1 MAFKHYD
8 VVRAASPS
16 DLAERITQKLKEG
29 WQPYGSALIST
40 AGYGAEFIQP
50 VVSEGSIS
58 SPEEPGN
65 RPTTSAPSVAPEYY
79 YVIALAGQ
87 SNGMSYGEGLPL
99 PDTFDSPDP
108 RIKQLARRSTVT
120 PGGAACKYNDII
132 PADHCLHDVQ
142 DMSRLNHPKA
152 DLSKGQY
159 GTVGQGLHI
168 AKKLLPFIPA
178 NAGILLVPCCR
189 GGSAFTTGAD
199 GTYSDASGA
208 SENSTRW
215 GVDKPL
221 YKDLIGRTKAAL
233 KKNPKNVLFAVVW
246 MQGEFDFGGTPVNHA
261 AQFGALVDKFRADL
275 ADMAGQ
281 CVGGSAGGVPW
292 ICGDTTY
299 FWKQK
304 NESTYQTVYGSYK
317 NKTEKNIH
325 FVPFMTDENGVNVPT
340 NKPEEDPDIPGIGYY
355 GSKWRDSSA
364 TWTSQD
370 RASHFS
376 SWARRT
382 TYFWK
387 QKNESTYQTVYGS
400 YKNKTEKNIH
410 FVPFMTDENGV
421 NVPTNKPEED
431 PDIPG
436 IGYYGS
442 KWRDSSATWTSQDRA
457 SHFSSWARR
466 GIISDRLATAILRH
480 AGRVALNAGASS
492 TVSEVRPSSPSGAEA
507 TGVTTLLSYLASES
521 EGSLKVQGW
530 SASGGRAEVVSDAEG
545 TGGKAVKLTKEAGK
559 SSWVLEYAAGNGA
572 ALLQKGGQI
581 RCRFKVSGALA
592 ANQYVMAFYWPVSS
606 LPQGVALTG
615 DGGNNL
621 LAAFY
626 IQTDA
631 KDLNVMYHNAKVAT
645 NNLKLGTF
653 GAFDNE
659 WHMLAFRFAGNNSLQ
674 VTPVIDGQD
683 GTPFT
688 LTQSPVSA
696 FAADKLHVTDITRN
710 ATYPVLI
717 DSIAVEVNNAD
728 AAA

>member
-1 MAFKHYD
+1 MTFKHYD

-16 DLAERITQKLKEG
+16 DLAERLTQKLKEG
-29 WQPYGSALIST
+29 WQPFGSPVAITPYTLMQAI
-40 AGYGAEFIQP
+40 AAEGDVTTP
-50 VVSEGSIS
+50 VAVTGNEGEAVAVSA
-58 SPEEPGN
+58 
-65 RPTTSAPSVAPEYY
+65 TSDPEYY
-79 YVIALAGQ
+79 FVVVLAGQ

-99 PDTFDSPDP
+99 PETYDRPDP

-120 PGGAACKYNDII
+120 PGGVACKYNDII

-376 SWARRT
+376 T
-382 TYFWK
+382 
-387 QKNESTYQTVYGS
+387 
-400 YKNKTEKNIH
+400 
-410 FVPFMTDENGV
+410 
-421 NVPTNKPEED
+421 
-431 PDIPG
+431 
-436 IGYYGS
+436 
-442 KWRDSSATWTSQDRA
+442 
-457 SHFSSWARR
+457 WARR
-466 GIISDRLATAILRH
+466 GIISDRLATAILVH
-480 AGRVALNAGASS
+480 AGRIAEFITGKQPDMVKP
-492 TVSEVRPSSPSGAEA
+492 TVPSGEGPEREAEA
-507 TGVTTLLSYLASES
+507 PASNRTLMSLLASGEDLAS
-521 EGSLKVQGW
+521 QGW
-530 SASGGRAEVVSDAEG
+530 RYYHKPAGGDSVNKNIAEAVVSDAG
-545 TGGKAVKLTKEAGK
+545 ATGGKALQLNKPENHI
-559 SSWVLEYAAGNGA
+559 WFLEHDAAGQGA
-572 ALLQKGGQI
+572 ELLKKGG
-581 RCRFKVSGALA
+581 RVSVRFKLPGSLVPNQFALGI
-592 ANQYVMAFYWPVSS
+592 YWQLSS
-606 LPQGVALTG
+606 LPEGVMLSG
-615 DGGNNL
+615 EGNDML
-621 LAAFY
+621 MSFFQ
-626 IQTDA
+626 QTDTTN
-631 KDLNVMYHNAKVAT
+631 LNAMHHRKPNAK
-645 NNLKLGTF
+645 LDTF
-653 GAFDNE
+653 GVFDNG
-659 WHMLAFRFAGNNSLQ
+659 WHTLAFEFAGNNSIQ
-674 VTPVIDGQD
+674 VTPVLDEKRGAA
-683 GTPFT
+683 FT
-688 LTQSPVSA
+688 LVKSPASG
-696 FAADKLHVTDITRN
+696 AADKLQLNDISRS
-710 ATYPVLI
+710 ATYTLLI
-717 DSIAVEVNNAD
+717 DSIAVEVNSTDTVA
-728 AAA
+728 

>member
-50 VVSEGSIS
+50 VVSEGELPSLAES
-58 SPEEPGN
+58 GNHPHVSAKPE
-65 RPTTSAPSVAPEYY
+65 AAPEYY

-87 SNGMSYGEGLPL
+87 SNSMSYGEGLPL
-99 PDTFDSPDP
+99 PETYDRPDP

-199 GTYSDASGA
+199 GTYSDAGGA

-376 SWARRT
+376 A
-382 TYFWK
+382 
-387 QKNESTYQTVYGS
+387 
-400 YKNKTEKNIH
+400 
-410 FVPFMTDENGV
+410 
-421 NVPTNKPEED
+421 
-431 PDIPG
+431 
-436 IGYYGS
+436 
-442 KWRDSSATWTSQDRA
+442 
-457 SHFSSWARR
+457 WARR

-492 TVSEVRPSSPSGAEA
+492 TVSEVRPSSPSGAEV

-545 TGGKAVKLTKEAGK
+545 TGGKAVKVTKEAGK

-581 RCRFKVSGALA
+581 RCRFKASGALA

-606 LPQGVALTG
+606 LPQGVVLTG

-645 NNLKLGTF
+645 NNLKLGSF

-659 WHMLAFRFAGNNSLQ
+659 WHTLAFRFAGNNSLQ

-696 FAADKLHVTDITRN
+696 FSADKLHVTDITKS

>member
-1 MAFKHYD
+1 MTFKHYD

-16 DLAERITQKLKEG
+16 DLADALAQKIREG
-29 WQPYGSALIST
+29 WQPYGGPFSSYTDDGAALIQAIVAEGDVST
-40 AGYGAEFIQP
+40 P
-50 VVSEGSIS
+50 VVVKPTGGEGAVIS
-58 SPEEPGN
+58 A
-65 RPTTSAPSVAPEYY
+65 TSDPEYY
-79 YVIALAGQ
+79 FVVVLAGQ

-99 PDTFDSPDP
+99 PETYDRPDP

-233 KKNPKNVLFAVVW
+233 KRNPKNVLFAVVW
-246 MQGEFDFGGTPVNHA
+246 MQGEFDFDGTPGNHA

-275 ADMAGQ
+275 TDMAGQ

-376 SWARRT
+376 A
-382 TYFWK
+382 
-387 QKNESTYQTVYGS
+387 
-400 YKNKTEKNIH
+400 
-410 FVPFMTDENGV
+410 
-421 NVPTNKPEED
+421 
-431 PDIPG
+431 
-436 IGYYGS
+436 
-442 KWRDSSATWTSQDRA
+442 
-457 SHFSSWARR
+457 WARR
-466 GIISDRLATAILRH
+466 GIISDRLATAILVH
-480 AGRVALNAGASS
+480 AGRTAEFITGKQPDM
-492 TVSEVRPSSPSGAEA
+492 VRPTVPSGEGPEREAEA
-507 TGVTTLLSYLASES
+507 PASKRTLMSLLASGEDLAS
-521 EGSLKVQGW
+521 QGW
-530 SASGGRAEVVSDAEG
+530 RYYHKPAGGDSVNKNIAEAVVSDAG
-545 TGGKAVKLTKEAGK
+545 ATGGKALQLNKPENHI
-559 SSWVLEYAAGNGA
+559 WFLEHDAAGQGA
-572 ALLQKGGQI
+572 ELLKKGG
-581 RCRFKVSGALA
+581 RVSVRFKLPGSLVPNQFALGI
-592 ANQYVMAFYWPVSS
+592 YWQLSS
-606 LPQGVALTG
+606 LPEGVMLSG
-615 DGGNNL
+615 EGNDML
-621 LAAFY
+621 MSFFL
-626 IQTDA
+626 QTDTTN
-631 KDLNVMYHNAKVAT
+631 LNAMHHRKPNAK
-645 NNLKLGTF
+645 LDTF
-653 GAFDNE
+653 GVFDNG
-659 WHMLAFRFAGNNSLQ
+659 WHTLAFEFAGNNSIQ
-674 VTPVIDGQD
+674 VTPVLDEKRGAA
-683 GTPFT
+683 FT
-688 LTQSPVSA
+688 LVKSPASG
-696 FAADKLHVTDITRN
+696 AADKLQLTDISKS
-710 ATYPVLI
+710 ATYTLLI

-728 AAA
+728 TAA

>member
-1 MAFKHYD
+1 MTFKHYD

-16 DLAERITQKLKEG
+16 DLAERLTQKLKEG
-29 WQPYGSALIST
+29 WQPFGSPVAITPYTLMQAI
-40 AGYGAEFIQP
+40 AAEGDVTTP
-50 VVSEGSIS
+50 VAVTGNEGKAVAVSA
-58 SPEEPGN
+58 
-65 RPTTSAPSVAPEYY
+65 TSDPEYY
-79 YVIALAGQ
+79 FVVVLAGQ

-99 PDTFDSPDP
+99 PETYDRPDP

-152 DLSKGQY
+152 ELSKGQY

-275 ADMAGQ
+275 TDMAGQ

-376 SWARRT
+376 T
-382 TYFWK
+382 
-387 QKNESTYQTVYGS
+387 
-400 YKNKTEKNIH
+400 
-410 FVPFMTDENGV
+410 
-421 NVPTNKPEED
+421 
-431 PDIPG
+431 
-436 IGYYGS
+436 
-442 KWRDSSATWTSQDRA
+442 
-457 SHFSSWARR
+457 WARR
-466 GIISDRLATAILRH
+466 GIISDRLATAILVH
-480 AGRVALNAGASS
+480 AGRTAEFITGKQPDM
-492 TVSEVRPSSPSGAEA
+492 VRPTVPSGEGPEREAEA
-507 TGVTTLLSYLASES
+507 PASKRTLMSLLASGEDLAS
-521 EGSLKVQGW
+521 QGW
-530 SASGGRAEVVSDAEG
+530 RYYHKPAGGDSVNKNIAEAVVSDAG
-545 TGGKAVKLTKEAGK
+545 ATGGKALQLNKPENHI
-559 SSWVLEYAAGNGA
+559 WFLEHDAAGQGA
-572 ALLQKGGQI
+572 ELLKKGG
-581 RCRFKVSGALA
+581 RVSVRFKLPGSLVPNQFALGI
-592 ANQYVMAFYWPVSS
+592 YWQLSS
-606 LPQGVALTG
+606 LPEGVMLSG
-615 DGGNNL
+615 EGNDML
-621 LAAFY
+621 MSFFL
-626 IQTDA
+626 QTDTTN
-631 KDLNVMYHNAKVAT
+631 LNAMHHRKPNAK
-645 NNLKLGTF
+645 LDTF
-653 GAFDNE
+653 GVFDNG
-659 WHMLAFRFAGNNSLQ
+659 WHTLAFEFAGNNSIQ
-674 VTPVIDGQD
+674 VTPVLDEKRGAA
-683 GTPFT
+683 FT
-688 LTQSPVSA
+688 LVKSPASGV
-696 FAADKLHVTDITRN
+696 ADKLQLTDISKS
-710 ATYPVLI
+710 ATYTLLI
-717 DSIAVEVNNAD
+717 DSIAVEVNSTD
-728 AAA
+728 TAA

>member
-16 DLAERITQKLKEG
+16 DLAERLTQKLKEG
-29 WQPYGSALIST
+29 WQPFGSPVAITPYTLMQAI
-40 AGYGAEFIQP
+40 AAEGDVTTP
-50 VVSEGSIS
+50 VAVTGNEGKVVAVSA
-58 SPEEPGN
+58 
-65 RPTTSAPSVAPEYY
+65 TSDPEYY
-79 YVIALAGQ
+79 FVVVLAGQ

-99 PDTFDSPDP
+99 PETYDRPDP

-120 PGGAACKYNDII
+120 PGGVACKYNDII

-376 SWARRT
+376 T
-382 TYFWK
+382 
-387 QKNESTYQTVYGS
+387 
-400 YKNKTEKNIH
+400 
-410 FVPFMTDENGV
+410 
-421 NVPTNKPEED
+421 
-431 PDIPG
+431 
-436 IGYYGS
+436 
-442 KWRDSSATWTSQDRA
+442 
-457 SHFSSWARR
+457 WARR
-466 GIISDRLATAILRH
+466 GIISDRLATAILVH
-480 AGRVALNAGASS
+480 AGRTAEFITGKQPDMVKP
-492 TVSEVRPSSPSGAEA
+492 TVPSGEGPEREAEA
-507 TGVTTLLSYLASES
+507 PVSNRTLMSLLASGEDLAS
-521 EGSLKVQGW
+521 QGW
-530 SASGGRAEVVSDAEG
+530 RYYHKPAGGDSVNKNIAEAVVSDAG
-545 TGGKAVKLTKEAGK
+545 ATGGKALQLNKPENHI
-559 SSWVLEYAAGNGA
+559 WFLEHDAAGQGA
-572 ALLQKGGQI
+572 ELLKKGG
-581 RCRFKVSGALA
+581 RVSVRFKLPGSLVPNQFALGI
-592 ANQYVMAFYWPVSS
+592 YWQLSS
-606 LPQGVALTG
+606 LPEGVTLSG
-615 DGGNNL
+615 EGNDML
-621 LAAFY
+621 MSFFL
-626 IQTDA
+626 QTDTTN
-631 KDLNVMYHNAKVAT
+631 LNAMHHRKPNAK
-645 NNLKLGTF
+645 LDTF
-653 GAFDNE
+653 GVFDNG
-659 WHMLAFRFAGNNSLQ
+659 WHTLAFEFAGNNSIQ
-674 VTPVIDGQD
+674 VT
-683 GTPFT
+683 
-688 LTQSPVSA
+688 
-696 FAADKLHVTDITRN
+696 
-710 ATYPVLI
+710 
-717 DSIAVEVNNAD
+717 
-728 AAA
+728 

>member
-50 VVSEGSIS
+50 VVSEGELPSLAES
-58 SPEEPGN
+58 GNHPHVSAKPE
-65 RPTTSAPSVAPEYY
+65 AAPEYY

-87 SNGMSYGEGLPL
+87 SNSMSYGEGLPL
-99 PDTFDSPDP
+99 PETYDRPDP

-199 GTYSDASGA
+199 GTYSDAGGA

-275 ADMAGQ
+275 TDMAGQ

-376 SWARRT
+376 T
-382 TYFWK
+382 
-387 QKNESTYQTVYGS
+387 
-400 YKNKTEKNIH
+400 
-410 FVPFMTDENGV
+410 
-421 NVPTNKPEED
+421 
-431 PDIPG
+431 
-436 IGYYGS
+436 
-442 KWRDSSATWTSQDRA
+442 
-457 SHFSSWARR
+457 WARR

-492 TVSEVRPSSPSGAEA
+492 TVSEVRPSSPSGAEV

-545 TGGKAVKLTKEAGK
+545 TGGKAVKVTKEAGK

-581 RCRFKVSGALA
+581 RCRFKASGALA

-606 LPQGVALTG
+606 LPQGVVLTG

-645 NNLKLGTF
+645 NNLKLGSF

-659 WHMLAFRFAGNNSLQ
+659 WHTLAFRFAGNNSLQ

-696 FAADKLHVTDITRN
+696 FSADKLHVTDITKS

>member
-1 MAFKHYD
+1 
-8 VVRAASPS
+8 
-16 DLAERITQKLKEG
+16 
-29 WQPYGSALIST
+29 
-40 AGYGAEFIQP
+40 
-50 VVSEGSIS
+50 
-58 SPEEPGN
+58 
-65 RPTTSAPSVAPEYY
+65 
-79 YVIALAGQ
+79 
-87 SNGMSYGEGLPL
+87 GMSYGEGLPL
-99 PDTFDSPDP
+99 PETYDRPEP

-275 ADMAGQ
+275 TDMAGQ

-376 SWARRT
+376 T
-382 TYFWK
+382 
-387 QKNESTYQTVYGS
+387 
-400 YKNKTEKNIH
+400 
-410 FVPFMTDENGV
+410 
-421 NVPTNKPEED
+421 
-431 PDIPG
+431 
-436 IGYYGS
+436 
-442 KWRDSSATWTSQDRA
+442 
-457 SHFSSWARR
+457 WARR
-466 GIISDRLATAILRH
+466 GIISDRLATAILVH
-480 AGRVALNAGASS
+480 AGRTAEFITGKQPDM
-492 TVSEVRPSSPSGAEA
+492 VRPTVPSGEGPEREAEA
-507 TGVTTLLSYLASES
+507 PASKRTLMSLLASGEDLAS
-521 EGSLKVQGW
+521 QGW
-530 SASGGRAEVVSDAEG
+530 RYYHKPAGGDSVNKNIAEAVVSDAG
-545 TGGKAVKLTKEAGK
+545 ATGGKALQLNKPENHI
-559 SSWVLEYAAGNGA
+559 WFLEHDAAGQGA
-572 ALLQKGGQI
+572 ELLKKGG
-581 RCRFKVSGALA
+581 RVSVRFKLPGSLVPNQFALGI
-592 ANQYVMAFYWPVSS
+592 YWQLSS
-606 LPQGVALTG
+606 LPEGVTLSG
-615 DGGNNL
+615 EGNDML
-621 LAAFY
+621 MSFFL
-626 IQTDA
+626 QTDTTN
-631 KDLNVMYHNAKVAT
+631 LNAMHHRKPNAK
-645 NNLKLGTF
+645 LDTF
-653 GAFDNE
+653 GVFDNG
-659 WHMLAFRFAGNNSLQ
+659 WHTLAFEFAGNNSIQ
-674 VTPVIDGQD
+674 VTPVLDEKRGAA
-683 GTPFT
+683 FT
-688 LTQSPVSA
+688 LVKSPASG
-696 FAADKLHVTDITRN
+696 AADKLQLTDISKS
-710 ATYPVLI
+710 ATYTLLI
-717 DSIAVEVNNAD
+717 DSIAVEVNSTD
-728 AAA
+728 TAA

>member
-120 PGGAACKYNDII
+120 SGGAACIYNDII
-132 PADHCLHDVQ
+132 PADHCLHDVE
-142 DMSRLNHPKA
+142 DMTGLNHPKA

-159 GTVGQGLHI
+159 GCVGQGLHI

-189 GGSAFTTGAD
+189 GGSAFTTGTD

-246 MQGEFDFGGTPVNHA
+246 MQGESDFDGTPANHA

-340 NKPEEDPDIPGIGYY
+340 NKPEEDPDIPDIGYY
-355 GSKWRDSSA
+355 GSKWR
-364 TWTSQD
+364 TD
-370 RASHFS
+370 RS
-376 SWARRT
+376 
-382 TYFWK
+382 
-387 QKNESTYQTVYGS
+387 
-400 YKNKTEKNIH
+400 
-410 FVPFMTDENGV
+410 
-421 NVPTNKPEED
+421 
-431 PDIPG
+431 
-436 IGYYGS
+436 
-442 KWRDSSATWTSQDRA
+442 TWTSQDRA

-466 GIISDRLATAILRH
+466 GIISDRLATAIL
-480 AGRVALNAGASS
+480 SC
-492 TVSEVRPSSPSGAEA
+492 
-507 TGVTTLLSYLASES
+507 
-521 EGSLKVQGW
+521 
-530 SASGGRAEVVSDAEG
+530 
-545 TGGKAVKLTKEAGK
+545 AGK
-559 SSWVLEYAAGNGA
+559 SSAFVNGTAGVVVPDRPVTTSESVIFYDAKKASDNQLKPYGWDGMDGRRTLVDDSGNKALRIEKRESTKSWSMFRDIAADKAKLLLE
-572 ALLQKGGQI
+572 KGGEI
-581 RCRFKVSGALA
+581 AVRFKIPENVNLETTK
-592 ANQYVMAFYWPVSS
+592 NKYAFGLYWKTGEWPGEGGEGYLSS
-606 LPQGVALTG
+606 FFV
-615 DGGNNL
+615 
-621 LAAFY
+621 
-626 IQTDA
+626 QTDKA
-631 KDLNVMYHNAKVAT
+631 SIDVAYHHTGNQQKE
-645 NNLKLGTF
+645 LGTF
-653 GAFDNE
+653 GAFDHD
-659 WHMLAFRFAGNNSLQ
+659 WHTLAFKFKGGNSIN
-674 VTPVIDGQD
+674 VTPVLDGQD
-683 GTPFT
+683 GA
-688 LTQSPVSA
+688 A
-696 FAADKLHVTDITRN
+696 FDLVKWTNTANELNRFVVTDITAN
-710 ATYPVLI
+710 AETYPVLI
-717 DSIAVEVNNAD
+717 DTVEVKVNSVD
-728 AAA
+728 TAA

>member
-1 MAFKHYD
+1 MTFKHYD

-16 DLAERITQKLKEG
+16 DLAERLTQKLKEG
-29 WQPYGSALIST
+29 WQPFGSPVAITPYTLMQAI
-40 AGYGAEFIQP
+40 AAEGDVTTP
-50 VVSEGSIS
+50 VAVTGNEGKAVAVSA
-58 SPEEPGN
+58 
-65 RPTTSAPSVAPEYY
+65 TSDPEYY
-79 YVIALAGQ
+79 FVVVLAGQ

-99 PDTFDSPDP
+99 PETYDRPDP

-120 PGGAACKYNDII
+120 PGGVACKYNDII

-275 ADMAGQ
+275 TDMAGQ

-376 SWARRT
+376 T
-382 TYFWK
+382 
-387 QKNESTYQTVYGS
+387 
-400 YKNKTEKNIH
+400 
-410 FVPFMTDENGV
+410 
-421 NVPTNKPEED
+421 
-431 PDIPG
+431 
-436 IGYYGS
+436 
-442 KWRDSSATWTSQDRA
+442 
-457 SHFSSWARR
+457 WARR
-466 GIISDRLATAILRH
+466 GIISDRLATAILVH
-480 AGRVALNAGASS
+480 AGRTAEFITGKQPDM
-492 TVSEVRPSSPSGAEA
+492 VRPTVPSGEGPEREAEA
-507 TGVTTLLSYLASES
+507 PASKRTLMSLLASGEDLAS
-521 EGSLKVQGW
+521 QGW
-530 SASGGRAEVVSDAEG
+530 RYYHKPAGGDSVNKNIAEAVVSDAG
-545 TGGKAVKLTKEAGK
+545 ATGGKALQLNKPENHI
-559 SSWVLEYAAGNGA
+559 WFLEHDAAGQGA
-572 ALLQKGGQI
+572 ELLKKGG
-581 RCRFKVSGALA
+581 RVSVRFKLPGSLVPNQFALGI
-592 ANQYVMAFYWPVSS
+592 YWQLSS
-606 LPQGVALTG
+606 LPEGVMLSG
-615 DGGNNL
+615 EGNDML
-621 LAAFY
+621 MSFFL
-626 IQTDA
+626 QTDTTN
-631 KDLNVMYHNAKVAT
+631 LNAMHHRKPNAK
-645 NNLKLGTF
+645 LDTF
-653 GAFDNE
+653 GVFDNG
-659 WHMLAFRFAGNNSLQ
+659 WHTLAFEFAGNNSIQ
-674 VTPVIDGQD
+674 VTPVLDEKRGAA
-683 GTPFT
+683 FT
-688 LTQSPVSA
+688 LVKSPASGAV
-696 FAADKLHVTDITRN
+696 DKLQLTDISKS
-710 ATYPVLI
+710 ATYTLLI
-717 DSIAVEVNNAD
+717 DSIAVEVNSTD
-728 AAA
+728 TAA

>member
-1 MAFKHYD
+1 MTFKHYD

-16 DLAERITQKLKEG
+16 DLADTLAQKIREG
-29 WQPYGSALIST
+29 WQPYGGPFSSYTDDGAALIQAIVAEGDVST
-40 AGYGAEFIQP
+40 P
-50 VVSEGSIS
+50 VVVKPTGGEGAVIS
-58 SPEEPGN
+58 ATSDPG
-65 RPTTSAPSVAPEYY
+65 YY
-79 YVIALAGQ
+79 FVVVLAGQ

-99 PDTFDSPDP
+99 PETYDRPDP

-246 MQGEFDFGGTPVNHA
+246 MQGEFDFDGTPGNHA

-281 CVGGSAGGVPW
+281 CVSGSAGGVPW

-376 SWARRT
+376 T
-382 TYFWK
+382 
-387 QKNESTYQTVYGS
+387 
-400 YKNKTEKNIH
+400 
-410 FVPFMTDENGV
+410 
-421 NVPTNKPEED
+421 
-431 PDIPG
+431 
-436 IGYYGS
+436 
-442 KWRDSSATWTSQDRA
+442 
-457 SHFSSWARR
+457 WARR
-466 GIISDRLATAILRH
+466 GIISDRLATAILVH
-480 AGRVALNAGASS
+480 AGRTAEFITGKQPDMVKP
-492 TVSEVRPSSPSGAEA
+492 TVPSGEGPEREAEA
-507 TGVTTLLSYLASES
+507 PVSNRTLMSLLASGEDLAS
-521 EGSLKVQGW
+521 QGW
-530 SASGGRAEVVSDAEG
+530 RYYHKPAGGDSVNKNIAEAVVSDAG
-545 TGGKAVKLTKEAGK
+545 ATGGKALQLNKPENHI
-559 SSWVLEYAAGNGA
+559 WFLEHDAAGQGA
-572 ALLQKGGQI
+572 ELLKKGG
-581 RCRFKVSGALA
+581 RVSVRFKLPGSLVPNQFALGI
-592 ANQYVMAFYWPVSS
+592 YWQLSS
-606 LPQGVALTG
+606 LPEGVTLSEE
-615 DGGNNL
+615 GNDML
-621 LAAFY
+621 MSFFL
-626 IQTDA
+626 QTDA
-631 KDLNVMYHNAKVAT
+631 TNLNAMHHRKPNAK
-645 NNLKLGTF
+645 LDTF
-653 GAFDNE
+653 GVFDNG
-659 WHMLAFRFAGNNSLQ
+659 WHTLAFEFAGNNSIQ
-674 VTPVIDGQD
+674 VTPVLDEKRGAA
-683 GTPFT
+683 FT
-688 LTQSPVSA
+688 LVKSPASG
-696 FAADKLHVTDITRN
+696 AADKLQLTDISKS
-710 ATYPVLI
+710 ATYT
-717 DSIAVEVNNAD
+717 
-728 AAA
+728 

>member
-1 MAFKHYD
+1 MTFKHYD

-16 DLAERITQKLKEG
+16 DLAERLTQKLKEG
-29 WQPYGSALIST
+29 WQPFGSPVAITPYTLMQAI
-40 AGYGAEFIQP
+40 AAEGDVTTP
-50 VVSEGSIS
+50 VAVTGNEGKAVAVSA
-58 SPEEPGN
+58 
-65 RPTTSAPSVAPEYY
+65 TSDPEYY
-79 YVIALAGQ
+79 FVVVLAGQ

-99 PDTFDSPDP
+99 PETYDRPDP

-120 PGGAACKYNDII
+120 PGGVACKYNDII

-208 SENSTRW
+208 SENSARW

-246 MQGEFDFGGTPVNHA
+246 MQGEFDFGGTPGNHA

-275 ADMAGQ
+275 TDMAGQ

-304 NESTYQTVYGSYK
+304 NESSYQTVYGSYK

-364 TWTSQD
+364 TWTPQD

-376 SWARRT
+376 T
-382 TYFWK
+382 
-387 QKNESTYQTVYGS
+387 
-400 YKNKTEKNIH
+400 
-410 FVPFMTDENGV
+410 
-421 NVPTNKPEED
+421 
-431 PDIPG
+431 
-436 IGYYGS
+436 
-442 KWRDSSATWTSQDRA
+442 
-457 SHFSSWARR
+457 WARR
-466 GIISDRLATAILRH
+466 GIISDRLATAILVH
-480 AGRVALNAGASS
+480 AGRTAEFITGKQPDMVKP
-492 TVSEVRPSSPSGAEA
+492 TVPSGEGPEREAEA
-507 TGVTTLLSYLASES
+507 PVSNRTLMSLLASGEDLAS
-521 EGSLKVQGW
+521 QGW
-530 SASGGRAEVVSDAEG
+530 RYYHKPAGGDSVNKNIAEAVVSDAG
-545 TGGKAVKLTKEAGK
+545 ATGGKALQLNKPENHI
-559 SSWVLEYAAGNGA
+559 WFLEHDAAGQGA
-572 ALLQKGGQI
+572 ELLKKGG
-581 RCRFKVSGALA
+581 RVSVRFKLPGSLVPNQFALGI
-592 ANQYVMAFYWPVSS
+592 YWQLSS
-606 LPQGVALTG
+606 LPEGVTLSG
-615 DGGNNL
+615 EGNDML
-621 LAAFY
+621 MSFFL
-626 IQTDA
+626 QTDTTN
-631 KDLNVMYHNAKVAT
+631 LNAMHHRKPNAK
-645 NNLKLGTF
+645 LDTF
-653 GAFDNE
+653 GVFDNG
-659 WHMLAFRFAGNNSLQ
+659 WHTLAFEFAGNNSIQ
-674 VTPVIDGQD
+674 VTPVLDEKRGAA
-683 GTPFT
+683 FT
-688 LTQSPVSA
+688 LVKSPASG
-696 FAADKLHVTDITRN
+696 AADKLQLTDISKS
-710 ATYPVLI
+710 ATYTLLI
-717 DSIAVEVNNAD
+717 DSIAVEVNSTDTAV
-728 AAA
+728 

>member
-1 MAFKHYD
+1 MA
-8 VVRAASPS
+8 VSATS
-16 DLAERITQKLKEG
+16 D
-29 WQPYGSALIST
+29 
-40 AGYGAEFIQP
+40 
-50 VVSEGSIS
+50 
-58 SPEEPGN
+58 
-65 RPTTSAPSVAPEYY
+65 PEYY
-79 YVIALAGQ
+79 FVVVLAGQ

-99 PDTFDSPDP
+99 PETYDRPDP

-120 PGGAACKYNDII
+120 PGGVACKYNDII

-281 CVGGSAGGVPW
+281 CVSGSAGSVPW

-376 SWARRT
+376 T
-382 TYFWK
+382 
-387 QKNESTYQTVYGS
+387 
-400 YKNKTEKNIH
+400 
-410 FVPFMTDENGV
+410 
-421 NVPTNKPEED
+421 
-431 PDIPG
+431 
-436 IGYYGS
+436 
-442 KWRDSSATWTSQDRA
+442 
-457 SHFSSWARR
+457 WARR
-466 GIISDRLATAILRH
+466 GIISDRLATAILVH
-480 AGRVALNAGASS
+480 AGRTAEFITGKQPDMVKP
-492 TVSEVRPSSPSGAEA
+492 TVPSGEGPEREAEA
-507 TGVTTLLSYLASES
+507 PVSNRTLMSLLASGEDLAS
-521 EGSLKVQGW
+521 QGW
-530 SASGGRAEVVSDAEG
+530 RYYHKPAGGDSVNKNIAEAVVSDAG
-545 TGGKAVKLTKEAGK
+545 ATGGKALQLNKPENHI
-559 SSWVLEYAAGNGA
+559 WFLEHDAAGQGA
-572 ALLQKGGQI
+572 ELLKKGG
-581 RCRFKVSGALA
+581 RVSVRFKLPGSLVPNQFALGI
-592 ANQYVMAFYWPVSS
+592 YWQLSS
-606 LPQGVALTG
+606 LPEGVTLSG
-615 DGGNNL
+615 EGNDML
-621 LAAFY
+621 MSFFL
-626 IQTDA
+626 QTDTTN
-631 KDLNVMYHNAKVAT
+631 LNAMHHRKPNAK
-645 NNLKLGTF
+645 LDTF
-653 GAFDNE
+653 GVFDNG
-659 WHMLAFRFAGNNSLQ
+659 WHTLAFEFAGNNSIQ
-674 VTPVIDGQD
+674 VTPVLDEKRGAA
-683 GTPFT
+683 FT
-688 LTQSPVSA
+688 LVKSPASG
-696 FAADKLHVTDITRN
+696 AADKLQLTDISKS
-710 ATYPVLI
+710 ATYTLLI
-717 DSIAVEVNNAD
+717 DSIAVEVNSTD
-728 AAA
+728 TAA

>member
-1 MAFKHYD
+1 MTFKHYG

-16 DLAERITQKLKEG
+16 DLAERLTQKLKEG
-29 WQPYGSALIST
+29 WQPFGSPVAITPYTLMQAI
-40 AGYGAEFIQP
+40 AAEGDVTTP
-50 VVSEGSIS
+50 VAVTGNEGEAVAVSA
-58 SPEEPGN
+58 
-65 RPTTSAPSVAPEYY
+65 TSDPEYY
-79 YVIALAGQ
+79 FVVVLAGQ

-99 PDTFDSPDP
+99 PETYDRPDP

-120 PGGAACKYNDII
+120 PGGVACKYNDII

-376 SWARRT
+376 T
-382 TYFWK
+382 
-387 QKNESTYQTVYGS
+387 
-400 YKNKTEKNIH
+400 
-410 FVPFMTDENGV
+410 
-421 NVPTNKPEED
+421 
-431 PDIPG
+431 
-436 IGYYGS
+436 
-442 KWRDSSATWTSQDRA
+442 
-457 SHFSSWARR
+457 WARR
-466 GIISDRLATAILRH
+466 GIISDRLATAILVH
-480 AGRVALNAGASS
+480 AGRIAEFITGKQPDMVKP
-492 TVSEVRPSSPSGAEA
+492 TVPSGEGPEREAEA
-507 TGVTTLLSYLASES
+507 PASNRTLMSLLASGEDLAS
-521 EGSLKVQGW
+521 QGW
-530 SASGGRAEVVSDAEG
+530 RYYHKPAGGDSVNKNIAEAVVSDAG
-545 TGGKAVKLTKEAGK
+545 ATGGKALQLNKPENHI
-559 SSWVLEYAAGNGA
+559 WFLEHDAAGQGA
-572 ALLQKGGQI
+572 ELLKKGG
-581 RCRFKVSGALA
+581 RVSVRFKLPGSLVPNQFALGI
-592 ANQYVMAFYWPVSS
+592 YWQLSS
-606 LPQGVALTG
+606 LPEGVMLSG
-615 DGGNNL
+615 EGN
-621 LAAFY
+621 
-626 IQTDA
+626 D
-631 KDLNVMYHNAKVAT
+631 
-645 NNLKLGTF
+645 
-653 GAFDNE
+653 
-659 WHMLAFRFAGNNSLQ
+659 MLMSF
-674 VTPVIDGQD
+674 
-683 GTPFT
+683 
-688 LTQSPVSA
+688 
-696 FAADKLHVTDITRN
+696 
-710 ATYPVLI
+710 
-717 DSIAVEVNNAD
+717 
-728 AAA
+728 

>member
-16 DLAERITQKLKEG
+16 DLAERLTQKLKEG
-29 WQPYGSALIST
+29 WQPFGSPVAITPYTLMQAI
-40 AGYGAEFIQP
+40 AAEGDVTTP
-50 VVSEGSIS
+50 VAVTGNEGKAVAVSA
-58 SPEEPGN
+58 
-65 RPTTSAPSVAPEYY
+65 TSDPEYY
-79 YVIALAGQ
+79 FVVVLAGQ

-99 PDTFDSPDP
+99 PETYDRPDP

-208 SENSTRW
+208 SENSARW

-233 KKNPKNVLFAVVW
+233 KKNPKNVLFTVVW
-246 MQGEFDFGGTPVNHA
+246 MQGEFDFGGTPANHA
-261 AQFGALVDKFRADL
+261 AQFGALVDTFRADL
-275 ADMAGQ
+275 TDMAGQ

-376 SWARRT
+376 T
-382 TYFWK
+382 
-387 QKNESTYQTVYGS
+387 
-400 YKNKTEKNIH
+400 
-410 FVPFMTDENGV
+410 
-421 NVPTNKPEED
+421 
-431 PDIPG
+431 
-436 IGYYGS
+436 
-442 KWRDSSATWTSQDRA
+442 
-457 SHFSSWARR
+457 WARR
-466 GIISDRLATAILRH
+466 GIISDRLATAILVH
-480 AGRVALNAGASS
+480 AGRTAEFITGKQPDM
-492 TVSEVRPSSPSGAEA
+492 VRPTVPSGEGPEREAEA
-507 TGVTTLLSYLASES
+507 PVSNRTLMSLLASGEDLAS
-521 EGSLKVQGW
+521 QGW
-530 SASGGRAEVVSDAEG
+530 RYYHKPAGGDSVNKNIAEAVVSDAG
-545 TGGKAVKLTKEAGK
+545 ATGGKALQLNKPENHI
-559 SSWVLEYAAGNGA
+559 WFLEHDAAGQGA
-572 ALLQKGGQI
+572 ELLKKGG
-581 RCRFKVSGALA
+581 RVSVRFKLPGSLVPNQFALGI
-592 ANQYVMAFYWPVSS
+592 YWQLSS
-606 LPQGVALTG
+606 LPEGVTLSG
-615 DGGNNL
+615 EGNDML
-621 LAAFY
+621 MSFFL
-626 IQTDA
+626 QTDTTN
-631 KDLNVMYHNAKVAT
+631 LNAMHHRKPNAK
-645 NNLKLGTF
+645 LDTF
-653 GAFDNE
+653 GVFDNG
-659 WHMLAFRFAGNNSLQ
+659 WHTLAFEFAGNNSIQ
-674 VTPVIDGQD
+674 VTPVLDEKRGAA
-683 GTPFT
+683 FT
-688 LTQSPVSA
+688 LVKSPASG
-696 FAADKLHVTDITRN
+696 AADKLQLTDISKS
-710 ATYPVLI
+710 ATYTLLI
-717 DSIAVEVNNAD
+717 DSIAVEVNSTD
-728 AAA
+728 TAA

>member
-1 MAFKHYD
+1 NEGKA
-8 VVRAASPS
+8 VAVSATS
-16 DLAERITQKLKEG
+16 D
-29 WQPYGSALIST
+29 
-40 AGYGAEFIQP
+40 
-50 VVSEGSIS
+50 
-58 SPEEPGN
+58 
-65 RPTTSAPSVAPEYY
+65 PEYY
-79 YVIALAGQ
+79 FVVVLAGQ

-99 PDTFDSPDP
+99 PETYDRPDP

-376 SWARRT
+376 SWARR
-382 TYFWK
+382 
-387 QKNESTYQTVYGS
+387 
-400 YKNKTEKNIH
+400 
-410 FVPFMTDENGV
+410 
-421 NVPTNKPEED
+421 
-431 PDIPG
+431 
-436 IGYYGS
+436 
-442 KWRDSSATWTSQDRA
+442 
-457 SHFSSWARR
+457 
-466 GIISDRLATAILRH
+466 GIISDRLATAILVH
-480 AGRVALNAGASS
+480 AGRTAEFITGKQPDM
-492 TVSEVRPSSPSGAEA
+492 VRPTVPSGEGPEREAEA
-507 TGVTTLLSYLASES
+507 PASKRTLMSLLASGEDLAS
-521 EGSLKVQGW
+521 QGW
-530 SASGGRAEVVSDAEG
+530 RYYHKPAGGDSVNKNIAEAVVSDAG
-545 TGGKAVKLTKEAGK
+545 ATGGKALQLNKPENHI
-559 SSWVLEYAAGNGA
+559 WFLEHDAAGQGA
-572 ALLQKGGQI
+572 ELLKKGG
-581 RCRFKVSGALA
+581 RVSVRFKLPGSLVPNQFALGI
-592 ANQYVMAFYWPVSS
+592 YWQLSS
-606 LPQGVALTG
+606 LPEGVTLSG
-615 DGGNNL
+615 EGNDML
-621 LAAFY
+621 MSFFL
-626 IQTDA
+626 QTDTTN
-631 KDLNVMYHNAKVAT
+631 LNAMHHRKPNAK
-645 NNLKLGTF
+645 LDTF
-653 GAFDNE
+653 GVFDNG
-659 WHMLAFRFAGNNSLQ
+659 WHTLAFEFAGNNSIQ
-674 VTPVIDGQD
+674 VTPVLDEKRGAA
-683 GTPFT
+683 FT
-688 LTQSPVSA
+688 LVKSPASGV
-696 FAADKLHVTDITRN
+696 ADKLQLTDISKS
-710 ATYPVLI
+710 ATYTLLI
-717 DSIAVEVNNAD
+717 DSIAVEVNSTD
-728 AAA
+728 TAA

>member
-16 DLAERITQKLKEG
+16 DLAERLTQKLKEG
-29 WQPYGSALIST
+29 WQPFGSPVAITPYTLMQAI
-40 AGYGAEFIQP
+40 AAEGDVTTP
-50 VVSEGSIS
+50 VAVTGNEGKAVAVSA
-58 SPEEPGN
+58 
-65 RPTTSAPSVAPEYY
+65 TSDPEYY
-79 YVIALAGQ
+79 FVVVLAGQ

-99 PDTFDSPDP
+99 PETYDRPDP

-120 PGGAACKYNDII
+120 PGGVACKYNDII

-152 DLSKGQY
+152 ELSKGQY

-215 GVDKPL
+215 GVGKPL

-246 MQGEFDFGGTPVNHA
+246 MQGEFDFGGTPANHA

-275 ADMAGQ
+275 TDMAGQ

-376 SWARRT
+376 SWARR
-382 TYFWK
+382 
-387 QKNESTYQTVYGS
+387 
-400 YKNKTEKNIH
+400 
-410 FVPFMTDENGV
+410 
-421 NVPTNKPEED
+421 
-431 PDIPG
+431 
-436 IGYYGS
+436 
-442 KWRDSSATWTSQDRA
+442 
-457 SHFSSWARR
+457 
-466 GIISDRLATAILRH
+466 GIISDRLATAILVH
-480 AGRVALNAGASS
+480 AGRTAEFITGKQPDMVKP
-492 TVSEVRPSSPSGAEA
+492 TVPSGEGPERETEAPVSNRTLMSLLASGEDLASQGWRYYHKPAGGDSVNKNIAEA
-507 TGVTTLLSYLASES
+507 
-521 EGSLKVQGW
+521 
-530 SASGGRAEVVSDAEG
+530 VVSDAGATE
-545 TGGKAVKLTKEAGK
+545 GKALQLNKPENHI
-559 SSWVLEYAAGNGA
+559 WFLEHDAAGQGA
-572 ALLQKGGQI
+572 ELLKKGG
-581 RCRFKVSGALA
+581 RVSVRFKLPGSLVPNQFALGI
-592 ANQYVMAFYWPVSS
+592 YWQLSS
-606 LPQGVALTG
+606 LPEGV
-615 DGGNNL
+615 
-621 LAAFY
+621 
-626 IQTDA
+626 
-631 KDLNVMYHNAKVAT
+631 
-645 NNLKLGTF
+645 
-653 GAFDNE
+653 
-659 WHMLAFRFAGNNSLQ
+659 
-674 VTPVIDGQD
+674 
-683 GTPFT
+683 
-688 LTQSPVSA
+688 
-696 FAADKLHVTDITRN
+696 
-710 ATYPVLI
+710 
-717 DSIAVEVNNAD
+717 
-728 AAA
+728 

>member
-1 MAFKHYD
+1 FKHYD

-16 DLAERITQKLKEG
+16 DLAERLTQKLKEG
-29 WQPYGSALIST
+29 WQPFGSPVAITPYTLMQAI
-40 AGYGAEFIQP
+40 AAEGDVTTP
-50 VVSEGSIS
+50 VVVTGNEGKAVAVSA
-58 SPEEPGN
+58 
-65 RPTTSAPSVAPEYY
+65 TSDPEYY
-79 YVIALAGQ
+79 FVVVLAGQ

-99 PDTFDSPDP
+99 PETYDRPDP

-376 SWARRT
+376 T
-382 TYFWK
+382 
-387 QKNESTYQTVYGS
+387 
-400 YKNKTEKNIH
+400 
-410 FVPFMTDENGV
+410 
-421 NVPTNKPEED
+421 
-431 PDIPG
+431 
-436 IGYYGS
+436 
-442 KWRDSSATWTSQDRA
+442 
-457 SHFSSWARR
+457 WARR
-466 GIISDRLATAILRH
+466 GIISDRLATAILVH
-480 AGRVALNAGASS
+480 AGRTAEFITGKQPDMVKP
-492 TVSEVRPSSPSGAEA
+492 TVPSGEGPEREAEA
-507 TGVTTLLSYLASES
+507 PVSNRTLMSLLASGEDLAS
-521 EGSLKVQGW
+521 QGW
-530 SASGGRAEVVSDAEG
+530 RYYHKPAGGDSVNKNIAEAVVSDAG
-545 TGGKAVKLTKEAGK
+545 ATGGKALQLNKPENHI
-559 SSWVLEYAAGNGA
+559 WFLEHDAAGQGA
-572 ALLQKGGQI
+572 ELLKKGG
-581 RCRFKVSGALA
+581 RVSVRFKLPGSLVPNQFALGI
-592 ANQYVMAFYWPVSS
+592 YWQLSS
-606 LPQGVALTG
+606 LPEGVTLSG
-615 DGGNNL
+615 EGNDML
-621 LAAFY
+621 MSFFL
-626 IQTDA
+626 QTDTTN
-631 KDLNVMYHNAKVAT
+631 LNAMHHRKPNAK
-645 NNLKLGTF
+645 LDTF
-653 GAFDNE
+653 GVFDNG
-659 WHMLAFRFAGNNSLQ
+659 WHTLAFEFAGNNSIQ
-674 VTPVIDGQD
+674 VTPVLDEKRGAA
-683 GTPFT
+683 FT
-688 LTQSPVSA
+688 LVKSPASG
-696 FAADKLHVTDITRN
+696 AADKLQLTDISKS
-710 ATYPVLI
+710 ATYTLLI
-717 DSIAVEVNNAD
+717 DSIAVEVNSTD
-728 AAA
+728 TAA

>member
-1 MAFKHYD
+1 MTFKHYD

-16 DLAERITQKLKEG
+16 DLADTLAQKIREG
-29 WQPYGSALIST
+29 WQPYGGPFSSYTDDGAALIQAIVAEGDVST
-40 AGYGAEFIQP
+40 P
-50 VVSEGSIS
+50 VVVKPTGREGAVIS
-58 SPEEPGN
+58 ATSDPG
-65 RPTTSAPSVAPEYY
+65 YY
-79 YVIALAGQ
+79 FVVVLAGQ

-99 PDTFDSPDP
+99 PETYDRPDP

-376 SWARRT
+376 T
-382 TYFWK
+382 
-387 QKNESTYQTVYGS
+387 
-400 YKNKTEKNIH
+400 
-410 FVPFMTDENGV
+410 
-421 NVPTNKPEED
+421 
-431 PDIPG
+431 
-436 IGYYGS
+436 
-442 KWRDSSATWTSQDRA
+442 
-457 SHFSSWARR
+457 WARR
-466 GIISDRLATAILRH
+466 GIISDRLATAILVH
-480 AGRVALNAGASS
+480 AGRTAEFITGKQPDMVKP
-492 TVSEVRPSSPSGAEA
+492 TVPSGEGPEREAEA
-507 TGVTTLLSYLASES
+507 PVSNRTLMSLLASGEDLAS
-521 EGSLKVQGW
+521 QGW
-530 SASGGRAEVVSDAEG
+530 RYYHKPADGDSVNKNIAEAVVSDAG
-545 TGGKAVKLTKEAGK
+545 ATGGKALQLNKPENHI
-559 SSWVLEYAAGNGA
+559 WFLEHDAAGQGA
-572 ALLQKGGQI
+572 ELLKKGG
-581 RCRFKVSGALA
+581 RVSVRFKLPGSLVPNQFALGI
-592 ANQYVMAFYWPVSS
+592 YWQLSS
-606 LPQGVALTG
+606 LPEGVMLSG
-615 DGGNNL
+615 EGNDML
-621 LAAFY
+621 MSFFL
-626 IQTDA
+626 QTDTTN
-631 KDLNVMYHNAKVAT
+631 LNAMHHRKPNAK
-645 NNLKLGTF
+645 LDTF
-653 GAFDNE
+653 GVFDNG
-659 WHMLAFRFAGNNSLQ
+659 WHTLAFEFAGNNSIQ
-674 VTPVIDGQD
+674 VTPVLDEKRGAA
-683 GTPFT
+683 FT
-688 LTQSPVSA
+688 LVKSPASG
-696 FAADKLHVTDITRN
+696 AADKLQLTDISKS
-710 ATYPVLI
+710 ATYTLLI
-717 DSIAVEVNNAD
+717 DSIAVEVNSTDTAV
-728 AAA
+728 